1 MADPFSIISIAGT
14 AASVAQ
20 KLSQLIKNLAE
31 APSEVLA
38 LSNELWNLQIVL
50 EDWRETQRDLV
61 GRHDEATGRKD
72 VGGALLFQAR
82 VKLDELNSLV
92 SQWGKLSQWGDAW
105 NMGRRD
111 RFLWLREKKNIAG
124 LQGALRELRSNII
137 TATGI
142 QTSYV

>member
-1 MADPFSIISIAGT
+1 MVDPFSIIQVTDT

-20 KLSQLIKNLAE
+20 KLGQIIENLAE
-31 APSEVLA
+31 APNEVLA

-50 EDWRETQRDLV
+50 EDWREMQRDLV
-61 GRHDEATGRKD
+61 GRLTETTSRKD

-82 VKLDELNSLV
+82 VKLDELNNLV
-92 SQWGKLSQWGDAW
+92 SQWGKLSQWGDSW

-111 RFLWLREKKNIAG
+111 RFLWLREKKRVVQ

-137 TATGI
+137 AATGI
-142 QTSYV
+142 QTS